1 MRRFAWLAL
10 LLWAGLWPAA
20 QARGLWLDAR
30 GQPLPVARQ
39 AIQWL
44 LDAET
49 HGLDPQDY
57 HAQRWAQLLAGRL
70 PAPAE
75 AELEQDLLRYLHDLR
90 QGRVPAQQLGI
101 AYDGERRPRPDLGAL
116 LRQAAR
122 DGALASAH
130 QAATPPWPDYAVL
143 QEALI
148 WQLALVGDPAWATPL
163 PPLPGG
169 KLVPGQAW
177 SGLAQLA
184 RRLRLLGDLHTDAA
198 SEPQSYDAVLEE
210 GLRAF
215 QERHGLS
222 VDGVLGKATLAA
234 LERTPQD
241 RARQIV
247 LALERLRMLPV
258 PTAPRF
264 ITVNVPEFMLRAW
277 EQEAG
282 RPRMQLAMRTIVGR
296 ARHTQTPLF
305 DEDMRWVEF
314 HPYWNIPRSIILG
327 ETLPKMRANPD
338 YLSRQG
344 MEFVGPAGEIS
355 TAATP
360 DMLAAVESGQ
370 WRVRQRPGPRNALGD
385 IKFMLPNRQSIYLHH
400 TPETGLFQRARRD
413 FSHGCVRI
421 EDPVALVL
429 WVLHE
434 DPDWNEARVRQTL
447 AHPRRVIATLP
458 TPVPVL
464 MTYRTVS
471 VHQGQLRFM
480 PDIYRLD
487 AALDQAL
494 RQRPPIPAANAG
506 NP

>member
-1 MRRFAWLAL
+1 M
-10 LLWAGLWPAA
+10 A
-20 QARGLWLDAR
+20 QAHGLWLDAQ

-39 AIQWL
+39 AMQWL

-57 HAQRWAQLLAGRL
+57 QAQRWAQALAGRSL
-70 PAPAE
+70 APTETPAQAE
-75 AELEQDLLRYLHDLR
+75 SELEQDLLRYLHDLR
-90 QGRVPAQQLGI
+90 HGRVRPQQLGI
-101 AYDGERRPRPDLGAL
+101 VYDGDRWPQPDLGAL
-116 LRQAAR
+116 LRQAAT
-122 DGALASAH
+122 DGELRRVH
-130 QAATPPWPDYAVL
+130 QAATPAWPDYAVL
-143 QEALI
+143 QQALI

-169 KLVPGQAW
+169 KLVPGQTW
-177 SGLAQLA
+177 SGLPQLA
-184 RRLRLLGDLHTDAA
+184 RRLRLLGDLQADVA
-198 SEPQSYDAVLEE
+198 SEPSVYDAVLEE
-210 GLRAF
+210 ALRAF
-215 QERHGLS
+215 QERHGLV
-222 VDGVLGKATLAA
+222 VDGVLGKASLAA
-234 LERTPQD
+234 LDRTPQE

-247 LALERLRMLPV
+247 LALERLRLLPV
-258 PTAPRF
+258 PAASRF

-277 EQEAG
+277 EHQTGKPGA
-282 RPRMQLAMRTIVGR
+282 QLAMRTVVGR

-314 HPYWNIPRSIILG
+314 HPYWNIPRSITLG

-344 MEFVGPAGEIS
+344 MEFVGPDGEIS

-370 WRVRQRPGPRNALGD
+370 WRVRQRPGARNALGD

-429 WVLHE
+429 WVLHG
-434 DPDWNEARVRQTL
+434 DPDWDETRVRQTL
-447 AHPRRVIATLP
+447 AHARRVVAHLP
-458 TPVPVL
+458 TPIPVL

-471 VHQGQLRFM
+471 VHQGQVRFM
-480 PDIYRLD
+480 PDIYGLD
-487 AALDQAL
+487 AALEQAL
-494 RQRPPIPAANAG
+494 QQRLPAAAAQAKSL
-506 NP
+506 